1 MNAAAAAAQIILLH
15 VAAAMACPPRK
26 YRTLNEL
33 ETFPFQIMFDITISY
48 SISEL

>member
-1 MNAAAAAAQIILLH
+1 MNAAAHRLFH
-15 VAAAMACPPRK
+15 VAAAAMACPPSK